1 MAKIEEWKGIQL
13 ESKLSKSVRTIVK
26 RQNKK
31 KPIDYGHPA
40 FQYTSIR
47 KPENFVTN
55 PDFWYYS
62 GKYVRLTF
70 IFPFAMFLGFCT
82 IFGQKSE

>member
-1 MAKIEEWKGIQL
+1 MAKIKEWKGIQL

-40 FQYTSIR
+40 FQYTTIR
-47 KPENFVTN
+47 NPENFVTN
-55 PDFWYYS
+55 KKFWKTTGKIVGYS
-62 GKYVRLTF
+62 FFV
-70 IFPFAMFLGFCT
+70 PFAMFCGICL
-82 IFGQKSE
+82 IFGQDSE